1 MTIRSKN
8 ESFQME
14 VAFTK
19 HKQLQEVIPK
29 NLFKQSHT
37 NLDKIIVP
45 FLPVAKIN
53 EKIIQI

>member
-8 ESFQME
+8 ESLQTE

-19 HKQLQEVIPK
+19 HKQLHEEILK

-45 FLPVAKIN
+45 FLPVTKIN